1 MNTEKDSILLSK
13 DTVITLAL
21 ETWRLW
27 QMMKKVKDKASSVG
41 LRYSVRKMK
50 NALEAQGCSFIDITG
65 QIYDEGMAVDVIDIE
80 GENKDNA
87 VRLVKEMMTPIILF
101 KNKLLIYGQVIL
113 ERKIVSIDTTKEGKR

>member
-1 MNTEKDSILLSK
+1 MNTKKDSILLPK
-13 DTVITLAL
+13 DTVITLAI

-27 QMMKKVKDKASSVG
+27 QMMKRVKNKANSVG

-50 NALEAQGCSFIDITG
+50 DALEAQGCSFIDITG
-65 QIYDEGMAVDVIDIE
+65 QRYDEGMAVDIIDIE

-87 VRLVKEMMTPIILF
+87 VKLVKEMMAPIILF
-101 KNKLLIYGQVIL
+101 KNELLIYGQVIL